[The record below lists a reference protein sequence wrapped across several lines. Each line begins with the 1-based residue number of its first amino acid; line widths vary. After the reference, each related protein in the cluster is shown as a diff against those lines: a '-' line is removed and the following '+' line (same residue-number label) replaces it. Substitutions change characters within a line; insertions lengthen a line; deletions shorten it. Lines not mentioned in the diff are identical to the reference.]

1 MAAAQQLEK
10 EMAAFQNLQK
20 EFSKVIQSRA
30 QLESQ
35 LKENEMVAKEF
46 ELLKENATVYKLI
59 GPVLVKQD
67 KPEATVNV
75 KKRIEFITSE
85 IKRLEGQIKDLNQKQ
100 DAKKE
105 EVMRLQQEYQQQIA
119 A

>member
-1 MAAAQQLEK
+1 MASAQLEK

-46 ELLKENATVYKLI
+46 ELLKPDATVYKLI
-59 GPVLVKQD
+59 GPALVKQD
-67 KPEATVNV
+67 TSEATVNV
-75 KKRIEFITSE
+75 KKRIEFISSE
-85 IKRLEGQIKDLNQKQ
+85 IKRLEGQIKDLDAKQ

-105 EVMRLQQEYQQQIA
+105 ECMRLQQAYQQQMEA
-119 A
+119 